1 MGCAGSTLTNERG
14 AGKKVRV
21 MSATERTFK
30 AAILIQNWYRRYLA
44 REEVR
49 RRCSWTIFTSLE
61 YAGEQDQTKLY
72 NFFTD
77 LILHLIKFNPEVAA
91 TIAFPNPSAFA
102 ENSIRFSQTAEDR
115 LMKVTDPKTA
125 RLEPE
130 YKGLRIKLPLTGETV
145 VKLID
150 YFKRGKL
157 LHARYVLTIIHEAR
171 RILKYKPNINY
182 ASSVHT
188 DHITICGDLHGKIED
203 LLTVF
208 YKNGLP
214 SHSTPYVFNGDF
226 VDRGKNSTEVLMILL
241 ACFIV
246 WPDAVYLNRGNHE
259 DFNMN
264 VRYGFLKEIMLKYS
278 NEAAKI
284 LRAVEDLYGWLPL
297 ATIVDNKVFVVHG
310 GVSDCTTLKD
320 IATLDRHKY
329 VTVLRPA
336 TENGQL
342 ACEPVEWKTIV
353 DILWSD
359 PRPQPGCTHNTYRG
373 GGCFFGPEVTEA
385 FLEKHQFKLLIR
397 SHQCKTDGFEYAHK
411 DKVLTVFSASN
422 YYDTSSNRGAYIKL
436 IGPDLIIQSVAYVSS
451 KIARHASL
459 RQRQGLLEKSALKAL
474 KNHIASKRFIL
485 MKEFNKRNK
494 ARVSTLSLSDW
505 CEAMEEAIGLG
516 LPWRLLCSKLANFDA
531 ERQLV
536 DYSSTLNNYATY
548 TEGLIE
554 DGHTLLEALY
564 KNKDALETVFKM
576 IDKDGNGSISMDEF
590 TDACEFL
597 GEQLGKPIPPGTIQD
612 LAHSIDMNKDGF
624 IDLNE
629 FLEAFRLVNGNR
641 PFPDEKT
648 AQENNLEGSPDSIS
662 MAGSDSSYATAQ
674 GENGTSKIE
683 EDIDVDDDCSLRRF

>member
-1 MGCAGSTLTNERG
+1 
-14 AGKKVRV
+14 
-21 MSATERTFK
+21 
-30 AAILIQNWYRRYLA
+30 
-44 REEVR
+44 
-49 RRCSWTIFTSLE
+49 
-61 YAGEQDQTKLY
+61 
-72 NFFTD
+72 
-77 LILHLIKFNPEVAA
+77 
-91 TIAFPNPSAFA
+91 
-102 ENSIRFSQTAEDR
+102 
-115 LMKVTDPKTA
+115 
-125 RLEPE
+125 
-130 YKGLRIKLPLTGETV
+130 
-145 VKLID
+145 
-150 YFKRGKL
+150 
-157 LHARYVLTIIHEAR
+157 
-171 RILKYKPNINY
+171 
-182 ASSVHT
+182 
-188 DHITICGDLHGKIED
+188 
-203 LLTVF
+203 
-208 YKNGLP
+208 
-214 SHSTPYVFNGDF
+214 
-226 VDRGKNSTEVLMILL
+226 MILL

-436 IGPDLIIQSVAYVSS
+436 IGPDLLIQSVAYVSS

-459 RQRQGLLEKSALKAL
+459 RQRNLIRET
-474 KNHIASKRFIL
+474 
-485 MKEFNKRNK
+485 K

-641 PFPDEKT
+641 PFPDEKK
-648 AQENNLEGSPDSIS
+648 AEANNFDGSPDSIS
-662 MAGSDSSYATAQ
+662 MVGSDSSYATAH
-674 GENGTSKIE
+674 GENGTNKIE